1 MDRITCAHA
10 HPYAARPDGLFACAC
25 GEQLAAADVEPDTGQ
40 VWTVDTSGALVVVT
54 DPNSALESL
63 QDAVQDLREATEYP
77 NRATVR
83 HQAAQALREALE
95 ALREAAAYGIT
106 P

>member
-10 HPYAARPDGLFACAC
+10 HPYAARPDGMFACAC
-25 GEQLAAADVEPDTGQ
+25 GEQLDAADVEPDTGQ
-40 VWTVDTSGALVVVT
+40 VWTVDTSGALAVVT
-54 DPNSALESL
+54 DPTTALESL
-63 QDAVQDLREATEYP
+63 QDAVRDLREATEYSNP
-77 NRATVR
+77 GVTRD
-83 HQAAQALREALE
+83 QAAQALREALV